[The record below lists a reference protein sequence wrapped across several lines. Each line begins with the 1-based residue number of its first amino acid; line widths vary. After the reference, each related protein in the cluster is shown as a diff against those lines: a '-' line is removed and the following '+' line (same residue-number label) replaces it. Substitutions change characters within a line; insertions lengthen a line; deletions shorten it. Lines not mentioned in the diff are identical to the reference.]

1 MQRDFHNRLAK
12 RVAVQSA
19 YVRRQQDLRRELLHT
34 ISHDLRTPLTSLQ
47 GYLETLLR
55 KSEQLPAEELRQY
68 LQVAVRQ
75 SRRASRLAQGLFDL
89 AKLDA
94 QETLPKRER
103 FCLQELMQDVVQ
115 KFTGAANERKICL
128 VFEFQPAIPVVEA
141 DIGMIELL
149 LSHLLDNA
157 LRYSPPVG
165 LVRVA
170 LSCSADQV
178 RVSIWNSGTGIAESL
193 LTGLFE
199 RDSPL
204 RYSLGHDQIGL
215 GLLIVKRIAQ
225 LHTSSIQVASDSKNG
240 TTFHFNLC
248 AVGSG

>member
-1 MQRDFHNRLAK
+1 MQK
-12 RVAVQSA
+12 A
-19 YVRRQQDLRRELLHT
+19 YARRQQDLRRDLLHNV
-34 ISHDLRTPLTSLQ
+34 SHDLRTPLTSLQ

-55 KSEQLPAEELRQY
+55 KSEQLSAEELRQY

-75 SRRASRLAQGLFDL
+75 SRRAGRLAQGLFDL

-94 QETLPKRER
+94 LDTQPKFES
-103 FCLQELMQDVVQ
+103 FCLQELMQDVAQ
-115 KFTGAANERKICL
+115 KFTLAANERQICL
-128 VFEFQPAIPVVEA
+128 LFEFQHGLPTVEA
-141 DIGMIELL
+141 DISMIELL

-157 LRYSPPVG
+157 LRYSPSAG

-178 RVSIWNSGTGIAESL
+178 CVSIWNSGDGIAENL
-193 LTGLFE
+193 LTSLFE

-225 LHTSSIQVASDSKNG
+225 LHAGSIQVASNPESG
-240 TTFHFNLC
+240 TLFHFCLR
-248 AVGSG
+248 AAGSG